1 MSKTVVQAPM
11 VMEQQALSVFSE
23 RAYLDYSMYV
33 ILDRALPHISDG
45 LKPVQRRIIYAMSE
59 LGLSHQSKPKKSAR
73 TIGDVLGK
81 FHPHGDSACYEAM
94 VLMAQPFS
102 YRYPCVDGQGNF
114 GSVDD
119 PKSFAAMRYTES
131 RLSNYAAVLLSELT
145 QGTVDWGP
153 NFDGSLEEPLLLPAR
168 LPNVLLNG
176 STGIAVGMATDI
188 PPHNLSEV
196 VNACIH
202 LLDHPEASLDALC
215 AHLKGPDLPT
225 GAEIISSPG
234 ELRGMYETGQ
244 GSFRMRAVFV
254 EEAGDLIII
263 ALPYLVSGSKVL
275 EQIAALMQAKKLPV
289 VSDLRDESDHENP
302 VRLVITP
309 RSNRVDKQALILH
322 LCASTDLER
331 SYRVNMNMI
340 GLDGGPRVK
349 NLKVLLAEWLVF
361 RLKTV
366 RRRLDYHLER
376 VRVRLIILEGFL
388 IAFLNL
394 DAVITIIREEDD
406 PKTVLMQRFGL
417 SDVQTEAI
425 LDLKLRHLAKLEAMK
440 IQAEQRSLAA
450 QKEELDE
457 ILGSEKMLR
466 ALVKKELQEDAK
478 RLGDPRRSLLIERS
492 PAQLME
498 QFDKPTV
505 ENLTVVLSKQDWIRV
520 AKGHDIDP
528 AALSYKT
535 GDAFKQSVQGK
546 SDQALICVDSSG
558 RAYTLGLQDLPSARG
573 QGEPLSSHLNPPPQ
587 AIFQRLFMA
596 DPQAQCLMISNAGY
610 GFIVPVQALL
620 GKNRN
625 GKAMMTLKENQILLE
640 SLVIPAR
647 SDAAGKDSLLAL
659 LSEDGKLLL
668 LPLSVV
674 PELNKGKGSRLM
686 HLAKGVVLKQAKIL
700 LPTEVPKALLSY
712 KAEMGSK
719 GQKMPK
725 GFSGLL

>member
-1 MSKTVVQAPM
+1 MSKTVAPAPM

-202 LLDHPEASLDALC
+202 LLDHPEAPFDALC

-225 GAEIISSPG
+225 GAEIISSPA
-234 ELRGMYETGQ
+234 ELRSLYETGQ

-309 RSNRVDKQALILH
+309 RSNRVDKQALMLH

-366 RRRLDYHLER
+366 RRRLEYHLER

-394 DAVITIIREEDD
+394 DAVIAIIREEDH
-406 PKTVLMQRFGL
+406 PKTVFMQRFAL

-440 IQAEQRSLAA
+440 IQAEQRSLAE
-450 QKEELDE
+450 QKEELE
-457 ILGSEKMLR
+457 AILGSEKQLR

-498 QFDKPTV
+498 PFDKPAL
-505 ENLTVVLSKQDWIRV
+505 ENLTVIVSKQGWIRV

-528 AALSYKT
+528 ASLSYKT

-546 SDQALICVDSSG
+546 SDQALICVDSTG
-558 RAYTLGLQDLPSARG
+558 RAYTLGLEDLPSARG

-587 AIFQRLFMA
+587 ATFQGLFMA
-596 DPQAQCLMISNAGY
+596 DREAHCLMISNAGY

-625 GKAMMTLKENQILLE
+625 GKAIMTLKDQQIVLE
-640 SLVIPAR
+640 ALIVPAR
-647 SDAAGKDSLLAL
+647 SDAAGKDALLAL
-659 LSEDGKLLL
+659 LSEDAKLLL
-668 LPLSVV
+668 LPLSGV

-686 HLAKGVVLKQAKIL
+686 HLGKGVSLKQAKIL
-700 LPTEVPKALLSY
+700 LPTEVPKALLAY
-712 KAEMGSK
+712 KGEIGSK

-725 GFSGLL
+725 GFSGFV

>member
-1 MSKTVVQAPM
+1 MSKTVAQAPM
-11 VMEQQALSVFSE
+11 AMEQQALSVFSE

-196 VNACIH
+196 VSACIH

-225 GAEIISSPG
+225 GAEIISSPS
-234 ELRGMYETGQ
+234 ELRAMYETGQ

-322 LCASTDLER
+322 LCASTDLEK

-349 NLKVLLAEWLVF
+349 NLKVLLGEWLVF

-394 DAVITIIREEDD
+394 DAVIAIIREEDD

-450 QKEELDE
+450 QKEELDQ
-457 ILGSEKMLR
+457 ILGSEKALR

-498 QFDKPTV
+498 QFDKPAV

-528 AALSYKT
+528 ASLSYKT
-535 GDAFKQSVQGK
+535 GDAFKQAVQAK

-558 RAYTLGLQDLPSARG
+558 RAYTLSLQDLPSARG
-573 QGEPLSSHLNPPPQ
+573 QGEPLSSHLNPPPL
-587 AIFQRLFMA
+587 AVFQRLFMA

-610 GFIVPVQALL
+610 GFRVPIQALL

-625 GKAMMTLKENQILLE
+625 GKAIMTLKEKQILLE
-640 SLVIPAR
+640 ALVMPAT
-647 SDAAGKDSLLAL
+647 SDAARKDALIAL
-659 LSEDGKLLL
+659 LSEEDKLLL
-668 LPLSVV
+668 LSLSEV
-674 PELNKGKGSRLM
+674 PELNKGKGSRLI
-686 HLAKGVVLKQAKIL
+686 HLGKGVSLKQAKIF
-700 LPTEVPKALLSY
+700 LPTEVPKALFSY
-712 KAEMGSK
+712 KGEVGSK
-719 GQKMPK
+719 GQKVPK